1 MRVLLCH
8 RYAFGSVIA
17 CASYAHSAMTEN
29 SHGRN
34 AHIGFFEGYTPLA
47 IMLVLF
53 QVSSSNRQTHT
64 HAHTPSLDLTH
75 TFATLLLQAFHG
87 LAVALVYKYADAIV
101 KNFANSSVMAILIV
115 ISYLYFALQ
124 TTIHSW
130 LGIIIVLTTTY
141 CYMNIALRLPV
152 PKPEVTQTE
161 KAHLLEEAREGGGTS
176 ETEGEPTPAK
186 R

>member
-1 MRVLLCH
+1 
-8 RYAFGSVIA
+8 
-17 CASYAHSAMTEN
+17 MTEN

-53 QVSSSNRQTHT
+53 QVSRSNRQTHT

-101 KNFANSSVMAILIV
+101 KNFANSSVMAILV
-115 ISYLYFALQ
+115 VLSVYFFNL
-124 TTIHSW
+124 TSNLDSW
-130 LGIIIVLTTTY
+130 LGVMSVLVTTWV
-141 CYMNIALRLPV
+141 YMNIAIKM
-152 PKPEVTQTE
+152 PKEAAAVAPSEE
-161 KAHLLEEAREGGGTS
+161 KSGLLKG
-176 ETEGEPTPAK
+176 
-186 R
+186 